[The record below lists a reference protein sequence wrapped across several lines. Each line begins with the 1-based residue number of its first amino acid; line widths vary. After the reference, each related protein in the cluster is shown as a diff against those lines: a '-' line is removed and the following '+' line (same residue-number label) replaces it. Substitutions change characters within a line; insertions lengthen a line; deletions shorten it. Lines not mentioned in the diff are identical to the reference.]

1 MDGRRPTGVMY
12 VNTHVDDPNKEIE
25 YDAWYRNVHFPD
37 VTEPGMFVNATMFHN
52 ANVPPATGEGKFLA
66 FYETYWEDVGAAT
79 DAFRGWVD
87 VLGRESRIHAG
98 TLGASF
104 GIYANVARRFA
115 TERRRFSQSVN
126 AFLIDPR
133 EGAPADDVRRHL
145 VEHTLAAVAG
155 IGLHHSVSVGELT
168 TSQAFA
174 DATGEQARFLL
185 LLESD
190 IGDPRALA
198 TSVEAKVPDAVPD
211 TAELR
216 IASNFFRGPVAA

>member
-98 TLGASF
+98 TL
-104 GIYANVARRFA
+104 
-115 TERRRFSQSVN
+115 ERLVT
-126 AFLIDPR
+126 R
-133 EGAPADDVRRHL
+133 ERAIPIPVVPVPGCPL
-145 VEHTLAAVAG
+145 VPPNHRNYYRYYL
-155 IGLHHSVSVGELT
+155 
-168 TSQAFA
+168 
-174 DATGEQARFLL
+174 
-185 LLESD
+185 
-190 IGDPRALA
+190 
-198 TSVEAKVPDAVPD
+198 
-211 TAELR
+211 
-216 IASNFFRGPVAA
+216 